1 MRRRFYR
8 PSFFPG
14 GISNLTV
21 LKSITCLLP
30 AAFVFLIEVLRHTF
44 FGQTGPVLQGDLAV
58 FAIVLVG
65 SFVFSKIAFALLD
78 KTRED
83 SEHRI
88 RELSTINEIYQS
100 INEIQDLNALLA
112 RVMDKLIEVTVADS
126 GDLYLIDELSHQL
139 AHSLH
144 GGPKESALKPEV
156 QQQLREGLI
165 NFVMRSNEPIVI
177 EDMKDAKN
185 RHLAFLLQAGIRS
198 VALVP
203 LSARSG
209 VIGVVALYSR
219 YRRHFQAKELNL
231 LMHIGSQIASAAENA
246 RLYEK
251 VQAVAVLE
259 ERERISKELHDGLA
273 QVLGYVITKS
283 QATRQLLRK
292 MTMANDYLVELENVA
307 QDVYTDTREAILGLK
322 TAISGDRNIVSALR
336 EYSTRFTQMHGI
348 KTKLEVDDRIIPA
361 LSPQVEVQAIRVV
374 QEALCNVRKH
384 AQASHAIIR
393 VTSVDGV
400 VTIVVED
407 DGKGFDVSK
416 VNNSDWTKC
425 GLRNIKERAESIHSV
440 LNVESGP
447 ENGTRITLSIP
458 STPEFTPAEEGR

>member
-1 MRRRFYR
+1 
-8 PSFFPG
+8 
-14 GISNLTV
+14 
-21 LKSITCLLP
+21 
-30 AAFVFLIEVLRHTF
+30 
-44 FGQTGPVLQGDLAV
+44 
-58 FAIVLVG
+58 
-65 SFVFSKIAFALLD
+65 
-78 KTRED
+78 
-83 SEHRI
+83 
-88 RELSTINEIYQS
+88 
-100 INEIQDLNALLA
+100 
-112 RVMDKLIEVTVADS
+112 
-126 GDLYLIDELSHQL
+126 
-139 AHSLH
+139 
-144 GGPKESALKPEV
+144 
-156 QQQLREGLI
+156 
-165 NFVMRSNEPIVI
+165 MRSNEPIVI

-231 LMHIGSQIASAAENA
+231 LMHIGSQIAAAAENA

-458 STPEFTPAEEGR
+458 STPELTPAEEGR